1 MFVFLPRLF
10 VFGESLLVIVG
21 EGEAVN
27 KMTRRVVF
35 NDNELEKME
44 KELALKNEIMNIKS
58 FLGFFRGLSVV
69 GLVGIFF
76 FAGDFPLIT

>member
-1 MFVFLPRLF
+1 MFVFLPHLF

-35 NDNELEKME
+35 NDDELEKME

-58 FLGFFRGLSVV
+58 FSGFFQGVISCWFGWDFFLPV
-69 GLVGIFF
+69 IFH
-76 FAGDFPLIT
+76 

>member
-1 MFVFLPRLF
+1 MFVFLPHLF

-35 NDNELEKME
+35 NDDELEKME
-44 KELALKNEIMNIKS
+44 KELALKNNEYKVLLGV
-58 FLGFFRGLSVV
+58 FLGGYQLLVWLGFF
-69 GLVGIFF
+69 FCW
-76 FAGDFPLIT
+76 

>member
-27 KMTRRVVF
+27 KMTRRVML

-58 FLGFFRGLSVV
+58 FWGFF
-69 GLVGIFF
+69 
-76 FAGDFPLIT
+76 